1 MSKGGREGPVV
12 AGHGGRGMA
21 GVTSRE
27 REREREREVK
37 ELRSLSKVTL
47 EMNNIRKSCLEGL
60 DQRAAGASLC
70 VHA

>member
-27 REREREREVK
+27 RERERERER
-37 ELRSLSKVTL
+37 LRS
-47 EMNNIRKSCLEGL
+47 
-60 DQRAAGASLC
+60 
-70 VHA
+70 